1 MSCHDFLSA
10 SAKTGHDGRCAAGTT
25 RAVRATRLKLEAPVR
40 QVVSRPPGRV
50 VSPPKA
56 ASWPALLLL
65 ALAAM
70 LTVGA
75 TKANAQTSLLVQGVA
90 DLELWKT
97 DAGSALLARN
107 EGRFAPLARAHLW
120 TALELPGSLT
130 LYAMGEA
137 EGGPAEE
144 HTELE
149 LELAGVRWA
158 RSRAL
163 VADAGMITS
172 PVGVF
177 AGRRLSN
184 RNALV
189 GAPDAY
195 PVTYPLGAQLSG
207 AMGMVD
213 WRAAMVSLPMT
224 NEEYTPEPSARW
236 RPAAGI
242 GVSPLTGLRIGASWT
257 AGSYLADDRPTLA
270 GRPWH
275 GYEQQV
281 LAFDFTASRGYL
293 ELWAEA
299 AHSAYEVPGYADPV
313 KGTAAYVEAR
323 WTFTPRLYAAARAER
338 NDYPF
343 IEQLTDSSFSAT
355 TTDLRDIE
363 AGFGFRPAASQ
374 LVKLTWRRDSWHV
387 APEVRPFLPDGYAVA
402 LQFSQSFDVM
412 DLVDRARR

>member
-1 MSCHDFLSA
+1 LIA
-10 SAKTGHDGRCAAGTT
+10 SAPGT
-25 RAVRATRLKLEAPVR
+25 
-40 QVVSRPPGRV
+40 
-50 VSPPKA
+50 
-56 ASWPALLLL
+56 
-65 ALAAM
+65 
-70 LTVGA
+70 
-75 TKANAQTSLLVQGVA
+75 ANAQGAIQLQGVA

-97 DAGSALLARN
+97 DARSVLLARN
-107 EGRFAPLARAHLW
+107 DGRLAPLARAHLW

-144 HTELE
+144 HTEVE

-172 PVGVF
+172 PVGMY

-207 AMGMVD
+207 AAKMID
-213 WRAAMVSLPMT
+213 WRAAMVSLPVT
-224 NEEYTPEPSARW
+224 NESYTPEPSARW
-236 RPAAGI
+236 RPAAGVGI
-242 GVSPLTGLRIGASWT
+242 TPLTGLRIGASWT
-257 AGSYLADDRPTLA
+257 AGSYLGSDAPAPALG
-270 GRPWH
+270 GRAWH
-275 GYEQQV
+275 AFGQRIHALDQQ
-281 LAFDFTASRGYL
+281 ASRGYL

-299 AHSAYEVPGYADPV
+299 SRSADDVPGYADAV

-343 IEQLTDSSFSAT
+343 IEQQADSAGGASYFAT
-355 TTDLRDIE
+355 TTDLRDVE

-374 LVKLTWRRDSWHV
+374 LVKVTLRRDSWHV
-387 APEVRPFLPDGYAVA
+387 APFLREILPNGYAVA

-412 DLVDRARR
+412 ELVDRARR

>member
-1 MSCHDFLSA
+1 MQFA
-10 SAKTGHDGRCAAGTT
+10 FA
-25 RAVRATRLKLEAPVR
+25 
-40 QVVSRPPGRV
+40 VSRPRSGRA
-50 VSPPKA
+50 VSPAKRAPWFKYRA
-56 ASWPALLLL
+56 I

-70 LTVGA
+70 LAIGA
-75 TKANAQTSLLVQGVA
+75 TEARAQASLLVQGVA
-90 DLELWKT
+90 DIELWKT
-97 DAGSALLARN
+97 DARSALLARN
-107 EGRFAPLARAHLW
+107 DGRLAPLARAHLW
-120 TALELPGSLT
+120 TALELPGSFT

-144 HTELE
+144 HTEVE
-149 LELAGVRWA
+149 LELAGVRWG

-172 PVGVF
+172 PVGMF

-207 AMGMVD
+207 NARMID
-213 WRAAMVSLPMT
+213 WRAALVSLPVT
-224 NEEYTPEPSARW
+224 NEDYTPEPSARW
-236 RPAAGI
+236 RPAAGFGI
-242 GVSPLTGLRIGASWT
+242 TPLTGLRMGASWT
-257 AGSYLADDRPTLA
+257 AGSYLGSDAPAATLG
-270 GRPWH
+270 GRAWH
-275 GYEQQV
+275 
-281 LAFDFTASRGYL
+281 AFDQRIYAVDLQASRGYL

-299 AHSAYEVPGYADPV
+299 SRSAYDVPGYADAV

-343 IEQLTDSSFSAT
+343 IEQQADSAGNASYFAT

-363 AGFGFRPAASQ
+363 AGLGFRPAASQ
-374 LVKLTWRRDSWHV
+374 LVKVTLRRDSWHV
-387 APEVRPFLPDGYAVA
+387 APFLRDILPNGYAVA